1 MNSGQLLFQNV
12 NLNLLTE
19 ILLPVANG
27 LLNFGKFNFFQY
39 YLLLIQRS
47 VWHANFHVKQEL

>member
-27 LLNFGKFNFFQY
+27 LLNFGKFNFF
-39 YLLLIQRS
+39 S
-47 VWHANFHVKQEL
+47 VLSTIDSEKCLAC